1 MYSERKGVKDD
12 SKIFGLSYY
21 RAGAAINLAGEI
33 CVEEILRGKI
43 RSLVLDMLSLGC
55 LPDIQVEM

>member
-43 RSLVLDMLSLGC
+43 DQSDSKTPIFYAPSQMRKS
-55 LPDIQVEM
+55 Q